1 MKIGEISKKN
11 SGVLKKSENWDPTKK
26 IIIPSMKN
34 FRLVQKCVMSQI
46 SNLVLTVLEVL
57 DDAATFE
64 ASKAKLTRTLEN
76 FLKKKTF

>member
-1 MKIGEISKKN
+1 MKKF
-11 SGVLKKSENWDPTKK
+11 
-26 IIIPSMKN
+26 IIPSMKN

-46 SNLVLTVLEVL
+46 SNFVLTVLEVL

-76 FLKKKTF
+76 FLKKNFLEIFNKGAFIFLVWQNKWPWL